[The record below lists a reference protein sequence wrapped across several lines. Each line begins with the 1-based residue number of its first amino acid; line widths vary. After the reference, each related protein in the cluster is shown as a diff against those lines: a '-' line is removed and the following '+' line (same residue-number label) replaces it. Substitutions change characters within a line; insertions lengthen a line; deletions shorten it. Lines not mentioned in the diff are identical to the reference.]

1 MHSSTEIEPTRQR
14 VRARNL
20 SCGDR
25 KPTQWRSPT
34 NGAILV
40 IEDDESMLRLIR
52 LYLEHA
58 GYRALGAPDGTT
70 GLELARNEN
79 PDLIVLD
86 LNLPGIDGNDVCKIL
101 RTESEVPIIIVSARV
116 DEEDRLLGFNL
127 GADDYV
133 TKPFSPNELM
143 ARINTVLRRVAR
155 KSEEH
160 GQIDG
165 QLKVGPYEIDLDTR
179 TSRVGSENLI
189 LTPTE
194 FQLLIYFLNSNGRT
208 VSRHQIIADGL
219 GQDFDGSNRTVDAHI
234 SNLRRK
240 IEVANGGSR
249 HLKSVYGI
257 GYRFEAS

>member
-1 MHSSTEIEPTRQR
+1 MPTRIDIK
-14 VRARNL
+14 
-20 SCGDR
+20 ST
-25 KPTQWRSPT
+25 TQHRLRHNFSFSERRTTRRRPPT
-34 NGAILV
+34 NGSILV

-52 LYLEHA
+52 LYLEHS

-70 GLELARNEN
+70 GVELARNEN

-86 LNLPGIDGNDVCKIL
+86 LNLPGIDGNDVCNIL

-143 ARINTVLRRVAR
+143 ARINTVLRRAAPD
-155 KSEEH
+155 SGEH
-160 GQIDG
+160 GQPDG
-165 QLKVGPYEIDLDTR
+165 QLKIGPYEIDFDTR
-179 TSRVGSENLI
+179 TARVGSENLS

-194 FQLLIYFLNSNGRT
+194 YQLLIYFLNSNGRT

-219 GQDFDGSNRTVDAHI
+219 GQDFDGSIRTVDAHI